1 MNFKDLKISTRLI
14 AAMGGLTALLI
25 TVVVLALMQMQ
36 AMRKDAADITGNW
49 LPSVK
54 LVGEL
59 KAGLSEL
66 RALESQH
73 VLNTDET
80 AMERIEKQA
89 TLAAS
94 NIEAIRQA
102 YGKLV
107 DTQEERALFSTL
119 ETDWKAYQALHL
131 QLTDMSTK
139 REKFPARKLLEG
151 DAKHSLT
158 NLLPP

>member
-1 MNFKDLKISTRLI
+1 MNIKDLKISTRLVM
-14 AAMGGLTALLI
+14 AMGGLTTLLI
-25 TVVVLALMQMQ
+25 AVVVLALLQML
-36 AMRKDAADITGNW
+36 AMRKDAADITSNW

-89 TLAAS
+89 TLAANDVE
-94 NIEAIRQA
+94 NIRNA

-107 DTQEERALFSTL
+107 DTEEEKALVVQL
-119 ETDWKAYQALHL
+119 ITDC
-131 QLTDMSTK
+131 
-139 REKFPARKLLEG
+139 P
-151 DAKHSLT
+151 
-158 NLLPP
+158 